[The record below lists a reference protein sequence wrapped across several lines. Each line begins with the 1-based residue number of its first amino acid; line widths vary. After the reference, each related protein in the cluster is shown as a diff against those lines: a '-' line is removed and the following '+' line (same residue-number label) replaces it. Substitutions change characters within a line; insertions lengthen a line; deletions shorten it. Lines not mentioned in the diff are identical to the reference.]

1 MLSMDFSWLAN
12 GKTILEIILI
22 LVQREVRAITWS
34 FFSRHFK
41 HNVLS
46 ATYQKMADL
55 RNRCLYCKFPGNRE
69 KIPEW
74 QSVYLMYENRHRW
87 IINQFQ
93 VMRDHEFGPIRRSII
108 KFSIPCPTENYGRKS
123 ICWSEFHYIL
133 KDRIKSNSCPFY
145 S

>member
-34 FFSRHFK
+34 FF
-41 HNVLS
+41 L
-46 ATYQKMADL
+46 ATS
-55 RNRCLYCKFPGNRE
+55 NTTCCLQHTRKWLILETDVFIANSLVTE
-69 KIPEW
+69 KKKPEW

-93 VMRDHEFGPIRRSII
+93 VMRDHEFGPKRRSII

-133 KDRIKSNSCPFY
+133 KDQIKSNSCPFY

>member
-1 MLSMDFSWLAN
+1 M
-12 GKTILEIILI
+12 K
-22 LVQREVRAITWS
+22 

-69 KIPEW
+69 KNPEW

-133 KDRIKSNSCPFY
+133 KDQIKSNSCPFY
-145 S
+145 SQKALSLLPFMVLYYSSSTYITDLVFHITNP